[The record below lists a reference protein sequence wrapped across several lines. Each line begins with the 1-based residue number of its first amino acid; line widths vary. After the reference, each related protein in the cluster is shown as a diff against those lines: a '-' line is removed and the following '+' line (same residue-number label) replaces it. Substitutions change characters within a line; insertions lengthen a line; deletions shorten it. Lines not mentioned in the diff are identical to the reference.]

1 MITVNELF
9 SGIGAQRAALERAG
23 IGHRVVGI
31 SEIDKYAIKSYEAIY
46 GETRNYGDISKVDK
60 LDYADFWT
68 YSFPCTDISVAGQQK
83 GIVKGETRSGLLYE
97 VQRLLE
103 VAVHTHTQ
111 PKWLML
117 ENVKNLVGKKFRAQF
132 DEWCDWLDG
141 IGYNTYWQVMN
152 AKDYGVPQNRER
164 VFAVSVRKDI
174 DDGNFRFPD
183 KKFLDIRLKDILE
196 DEVDEKYYLLDKI
209 LQGLKAHNERH
220 AEKGTGFIF
229 KPRDTDG
236 IASTIRANSSLC
248 PTDNAVCIQ
257 AGSLNHYN
265 YDEMNRVYSAEGC
278 SPTLRT
284 MQGGDRQPRIIVP
297 EAYGALLQPVDRD
310 YNKHGGKREMHVEML
325 DEPMSY
331 ALRANNH
338 GAMVANDFCIRR
350 LTPHECW
357 RLMGFTDE
365 AFHKAEAVCSNSQ
378 LYKQAGNSIVV
389 DVLVGIFKNIFKED

>member
-1 MITVNELF
+1 
-9 SGIGAQRAALERAG
+9 
-23 IGHRVVGI
+23 
-31 SEIDKYAIKSYEAIY
+31 
-46 GETRNYGDISKVDK
+46 
-60 LDYADFWT
+60 
-68 YSFPCTDISVAGQQK
+68 
-83 GIVKGETRSGLLYE
+83 
-97 VQRLLE
+97 
-103 VAVHTHTQ
+103 
-111 PKWLML
+111 ML

-141 IGYNTYWQVMN
+141 IGYNTYWQVLN

-196 DEVDEKYYLLDKI
+196 DEVDEKYYLSDKI
-209 LQGLKAHNERH
+209 LRGFKAHNERH

-229 KPRDTDG
+229 KPRDTDR

-248 PTDNAVCIQ
+248 PTDNAICIH

-310 YNKHGGKREMHVEML
+310 YNKHGGKRETHVEKL
-325 DEPMSY
+325 DEPISY

-338 GAMVANDFCIRR
+338 GAMVANDFRVRR

-365 AFHKAEAVCSNSQ
+365 AFRKAETVCSNSQ

-389 DVLVGIFKNIFKED
+389 DVLVGIFKNLFRED

>member
-1 MITVNELF
+1 
-9 SGIGAQRAALERAG
+9 
-23 IGHRVVGI
+23 
-31 SEIDKYAIKSYEAIY
+31 
-46 GETRNYGDISKVDK
+46 
-60 LDYADFWT
+60 
-68 YSFPCTDISVAGQQK
+68 
-83 GIVKGETRSGLLYE
+83 
-97 VQRLLE
+97 
-103 VAVHTHTQ
+103 
-111 PKWLML
+111 ML

-141 IGYNTYWQVMN
+141 IGYNTYWQVLN

-196 DEVDEKYYLLDKI
+196 DEVDEKYYLSDKI
-209 LQGLKAHNERH
+209 LRGFKAHNERH

-265 YDEMNRVYSAEGC
+265 
-278 SPTLRT
+278 
-284 MQGGDRQPRIIVP
+284 
-297 EAYGALLQPVDRD
+297 
-310 YNKHGGKREMHVEML
+310 
-325 DEPMSY
+325 
-331 ALRANNH
+331 
-338 GAMVANDFCIRR
+338 GAMVANDSRIRR
-350 LTPHECW
+350 LTPLECW

-365 AFHKAEAVCSNSQ
+365 AFRKAEAVCSNSQ

-389 DVLVGIFKNIFKED
+389 DALVGIFKNLFRED

>member
-23 IGHRVVGI
+23 IGHKVVGI

-141 IGYNTYWQVMN
+141 IGYNTYWQVLN

-164 VFAVSVRKDI
+164 VFAVSVRKYI

-196 DEVDEKYYLLDKI
+196 DEVDEKYYLSDKI
-209 LQGLKAHNERH
+209 LQGFKAHNERH

-248 PTDNAVCIQ
+248 PTDNAICIQ

-284 MQGGDRQPRIIVP
+284 MQGGDRQPRVI
-297 EAYGALLQPVDRD
+297 D
-310 YNKHGGKREMHVEML
+310 
-325 DEPMSY
+325 SY
-331 ALRANNH
+331 
-338 GAMVANDFCIRR
+338 DSRR
-350 LTPHECW
+350 VRRFTPLECW

-365 AFHKAEAVCSNSQ
+365 AFRKAEAVCSSSQ

-389 DVLVGIFKNIFKED
+389 DVLVGIFKNLFRED

>member
-1 MITVNELF
+1 
-9 SGIGAQRAALERAG
+9 
-23 IGHRVVGI
+23 
-31 SEIDKYAIKSYEAIY
+31 
-46 GETRNYGDISKVDK
+46 
-60 LDYADFWT
+60 
-68 YSFPCTDISVAGQQK
+68 
-83 GIVKGETRSGLLYE
+83 
-97 VQRLLE
+97 
-103 VAVHTHTQ
+103 
-111 PKWLML
+111 ML

-141 IGYNTYWQVMN
+141 IGYNTYWQVLN

-183 KKFLDIRLKDILE
+183 KKFLDIRLKEILE
-196 DEVDEKYYLLDKI
+196 DEVDEKYYLSDKI
-209 LQGLKAHNERH
+209 LQGFKAHNERH

-248 PTDNAVCIQ
+248 PTDNAICIQ

-284 MQGGDRQPRIIVP
+284 MQGGDRQSRVI
-297 EAYGALLQPVDRD
+297 D
-310 YNKHGGKREMHVEML
+310 
-325 DEPMSY
+325 SY
-331 ALRANNH
+331 DNRR
-338 GAMVANDFCIRR
+338 VRR

-389 DVLVGIFKNIFKED
+389 DVLVGIFKNLFRED